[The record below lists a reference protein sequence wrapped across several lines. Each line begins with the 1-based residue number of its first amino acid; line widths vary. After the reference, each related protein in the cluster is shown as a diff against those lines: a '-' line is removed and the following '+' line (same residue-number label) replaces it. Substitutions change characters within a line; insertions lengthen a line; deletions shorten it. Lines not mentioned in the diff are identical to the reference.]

1 MACSRGKANPNNF
14 TKIKLFANSGGYC
27 QNPECNEPLFKT
39 FSSKEIHIAEIAH
52 IIRVNEGARK
62 NSVMKSVDKGNY
74 NNLILLCPTCH
85 TVIDKNE
92 EDFPESLILQWKV
105 NHEENLA
112 KVFSVKKFD
121 NREAVKQIIDP
132 LFLENKT
139 IFDVYGPETE
149 ERFNPES
156 EMPELWLNKIR
167 TIIIPNNRKILN
179 IIEANYHLLNDNE
192 KEKFQNFKQHINDF
206 EAKHIFNSTTTGIR
220 FPKDIVSVYVL

>member
-52 IIRVNEGARK
+52 IISVNEGARK

-220 FPKDIVSVYVL
+220 FPKEIVSIYV